1 MRTTILA
8 YVIAILGL
16 IVIIAG
22 AWGLYILLTANMPRV
37 PLRYFAMAIAMI
49 SGGFLMLG
57 SAQGLRLL
65 VTIYRERRAIF

>member
-8 YVIAILGL
+8 YVIAVLGL
-16 IVIIAG
+16 VIIVAG
-22 AWGLYILLTANMPRV
+22 AWGLFILLTGNMPRV
-37 PLRYFAMAIAMI
+37 PLRYYAMAIGLI

-65 VTIYRERRAIF
+65 VTIYCERRAIF

>member
-8 YVIAILGL
+8 YVIAILG
-16 IVIIAG
+16 IIIIIAG
-22 AWGLYILLTANMPRV
+22 AWGLYILLTANMARV
-37 PLRYFAMAIAMI
+37 PLRYFAMAIGMI

-65 VTIYRERRAIF
+65 VIIYRERRAIF